1 MKKKCLLTAFLVGC
15 SMSMSFAHGM
25 LQEAVTDIPAR
36 AVPHDDGEGNFN
48 PPTCLLLCRQA
59 IRPLC

>member
-25 LQEAVTDIPAR
+25 LQKTVTDYMLKAKR
-36 AVPHDDGEGNFN
+36 
-48 PPTCLLLCRQA
+48 L
-59 IRPLC
+59 